1 MEPQAP
7 PFPVRR
13 VEDSVLAEQ
22 RGGIRLPNGIDVNL
36 SIDTVT
42 AISGRIV
49 LQTVTRIAEGGP
61 VVAAYVPVDD
71 TPVLLDQ
78 QDKALGETQR
88 YSPPRVTY
96 DRQNGLSVTT
106 NTPVAP
112 VRVTAGEASNVP
124 QELGLR
130 TIDLT
135 VPTMTPN
142 GIVQARNDAGVGSV
156 ELQGTDIRI
165 LHLTQSAIGSA
176 IANTG
181 SGRSIDTFT
190 TVSIDLRNAG
200 PEVLGSAMSRVE
212 GVALSALA
220 SRF

>member
-7 PFPVRR
+7 PFPVGR

-42 AISGRIV
+42 AINGRIV
-49 LQTVTRIAEGGP
+49 LQTVTRITEGSP
-61 VVAAYVPVDD
+61 VVTAYVPVDD
-71 TPVLLDQ
+71 THAPLAQ
-78 QDKALGETQR
+78 QDKSVAEAKR
-88 YSPPRVTY
+88 DPPPRVIY
-96 DRQNGLSVTT
+96 DRQYGLSVTA
-106 NTPVAP
+106 NMPVVP
-112 VRVTAGEASNVP
+112 VRVTAGEAGDVP
-124 QELGLR
+124 QESGLR
-130 TIDLT
+130 AIDLT
-135 VPTMTPN
+135 GSTTTPN
-142 GIVQARNDAGVGSV
+142 GIVQARDDAGVGGV

-165 LHLTQSAIGSA
+165 LHLTHSAIGSA

-181 SGRSIDTFT
+181 SGRSIDTYT

-212 GVALSALA
+212 GVALGALA